1 MYSAFFLQKEKYKI
15 LIAKFKLNFKL
26 DLNAMKNSQKY
37 RSTLKKNYYY
47 KEMNRTLFIYVFF
60 FIILLFI
67 IMKYLVQGSM
77 YTMSG

>member
-37 RSTLKKNYYY
+37 R
-47 KEMNRTLFIYVFF
+47 
-60 FIILLFI
+60 
-67 IMKYLVQGSM
+67 
-77 YTMSG
+77 

>member
-37 RSTLKKNYYY
+37 RSTLKKNYY

-60 FIILLFI
+60 LLYFF
-67 IMKYLVQGSM
+67 LSL
-77 YTMSG
+77 